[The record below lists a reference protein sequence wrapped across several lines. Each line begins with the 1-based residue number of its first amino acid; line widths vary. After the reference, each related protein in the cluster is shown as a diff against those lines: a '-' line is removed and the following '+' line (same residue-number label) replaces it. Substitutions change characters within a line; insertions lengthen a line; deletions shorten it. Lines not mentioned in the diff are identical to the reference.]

1 MILQRVSP
9 KPMDCWHYRPN
20 TLNKKT
26 SLDGWFFLFLYS
38 RFKSYDNPEITPFL
52 SIVIPSEAGIF
63 GKPGIRI
70 IFPKIGI
77 IN

>member
-1 MILQRVSP
+1 MILQKGSP
-9 KPMDCWHYRPN
+9 KPMDCWHCKPN
-20 TLNKKT
+20 TLNKKPA
-26 SLDGWFFLFLYS
+26 LMAGFLFLYS

-52 SIVIPSEAGIF
+52 SIVIPSDAGIF